1 MTNRSICM
9 ICLDDASGDQCPELN
24 CQHKFHFLCITQ
36 WMRHSDQCPLCRG
49 IIDYVVHPDNGT
61 IVVPSDRAVHGRRQ
75 VSREETAEARQ
86 TRDRDMSAT
95 RRVAARD
102 PNPRGS
108 LRGPGDGSTSTQDI
122 SNPEPTQQHAHIP
135 PSHSWCLVP
144 LIAAAQG
151 QPHPRVLTIAQFPS
165 FRAAVDALRRSSLLM
180 TIRPDSRP
188 GQPLH
193 YSGEDQNRLID
204 EVAGTTREGLGNT
217 HLALNSPL
225 TAFMQEAFDYVRIH
239 PGAGRE
245 TTESPAGA
253 SRRVQTGAQPT
264 LPPHEIRNMVW
275 REMIDSVR
283 NGSVDDAQ
291 ARIAANRVIT
301 TIDAWEQGLEAFPLT
316 ADPEGC
322 RALINQILASF
333 TR

>member
-1 MTNRSICM
+1 
-9 ICLDDASGDQCPELN
+9 
-24 CQHKFHFLCITQ
+24 
-36 WMRHSDQCPLCRG
+36 MRHSDQCPLCRG
-49 IIDYVVHPDNGT
+49 IIDFVVHPDNGT

-75 VSREETAEARQ
+75 VSREETTEDRQ
-86 TRDRDMSAT
+86 TRNRDMSVT
-95 RRVAARD
+95 RRVATRIS
-102 PNPRGS
+102 NPRGG
-108 LRGPGDGSTSTQDI
+108 LRGPGNRSLSTQDM
-122 SNPEPTQQHAHIP
+122 SHPEPHQHDHIP

-151 QPHPRVLTIAQFPS
+151 QPHPRILTIAQFPS
-165 FRAAVDALRRSSLLM
+165 FRPAVDALRLSSLLR

-188 GQPLH
+188 GETLH
-193 YSGEDQNRLID
+193 YSGEDQERLID
-204 EVAGTTREGLGNT
+204 EVAGTTNT
-217 HLALNSPL
+217 HLALTSPL
-225 TAFMQEAFDYVRIH
+225 TAFMQEAFDYVRLH
-239 PGAGRE
+239 PEAARE

-275 REMIDSVR
+275 REMTDSVR

-301 TIDAWEQGLEAFPLT
+301 TIDAWEQGLEAFPLS
-316 ADPEGC
+316 ADPEGW
-322 RALINQILASF
+322 RDLINQFLRSF